1 MVLCSCAPFEG
12 RWPWASAH
20 RVSASGVCVPIFFPC
35 SSSRGV
41 PLAEVGLS
49 ALQSCLTGIL
59 DGDKRR
65 LASLLLVNPVEV
77 VELAC
82 EDPAWQP
89 AIAGALGVTLPTE
102 GDVSSSGEQATVLS
116 GVLLDAVK
124 RLKSPSWAYP
134 TEVQGLLRE
143 AVARVTGGKHHSL
156 EEVGGLV
163 SVESLPMWGVET
175 CCAVGCCPRRVQRR

>member
-1 MVLCSCAPFEG
+1 MVCVGAWYVWVHGMCVWVHLYLARRSKQAVG
-12 RWPWASAH
+12 SAH
-20 RVSASGVCVPIFFPC
+20 ALGAVWVASRDMNCGVWCTAD
-35 SSSRGV
+35 G
-41 PLAEVGLS
+41 A
-49 ALQSCLTGIL
+49 ALVTLVNTIL
-59 DGDKRR
+59 HGDAR
-65 LASLLLVNPVEV
+65 LASMLLVNPVEV

-89 AIAGALGVTLPTE
+89 AIADALGVTLPTE

-116 GVLLDAVK
+116 AVLLDAVK

-156 EEVGGLV
+156 EEVCGIAWWTV
-163 SVESLPMWGVET
+163 HLP
-175 CCAVGCCPRRVQRR
+175 